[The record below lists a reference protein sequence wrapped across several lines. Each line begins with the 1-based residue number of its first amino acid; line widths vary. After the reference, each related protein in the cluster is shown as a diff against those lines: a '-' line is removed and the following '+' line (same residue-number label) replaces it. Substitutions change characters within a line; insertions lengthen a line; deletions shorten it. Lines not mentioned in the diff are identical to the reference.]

1 MTSEL
6 LRKAT
11 EVTVAASASGAL
23 VPLDTSLTHLMGGGG
38 SRFELRHLLSATPKH
53 LRPSGPKPNP
63 FLPWDQRLEVG
74 RIGDSH
80 VVILNKYPVQA
91 SHMLLI
97 TKDWQPQIGW
107 LSKEDW
113 LSLAHVDATTTGL
126 WFFNSGPDAGASQPH
141 RHLQLLPRAEGE
153 RICARDDWFQRCAEG
168 TTTSAEDPLLSS
180 ARVAPISST
189 LTGEMLQQLYLALIG
204 DLGLGH
210 PSTDK
215 RPRGA
220 YNLLLSRRWM
230 AIVRRGREGIRGFS
244 VNALG
249 FAGSLLSTEAS
260 DREWIQRSGP
270 EALLR
275 AVVDADC
282 CTEAS

>member
-11 EVTVAASASGAL
+11 EVTVAATASGAL
-23 VPLDTSLTHLMGGGG
+23 VPLDTSLTHLLGEGG

-53 LRPSGPKPNP
+53 LRASGPKPNP
-63 FLPWDQRLEVG
+63 FLPWDQRLEVD

-80 VVILNKYPVQA
+80 VVILNKYPVQT

-97 TKDWQPQIGW
+97 TQDWQPQTGW
-107 LSKEDW
+107 LSMEDW
-113 LSLAHVDATTTGL
+113 QSLARIDATTTGL

-141 RHLQLLPRAEGE
+141 RHLQLLPRAAGE
-153 RICARDDWFQRCAEG
+153 RICARDGWFRRCAQDA
-168 TTTSAEDPLLSS
+168 TSSVQDPLLRSS
-180 ARVAPISST
+180 RVAAISST
-189 LTGEMLQQLYLALIG
+189 LTGETLQDRYLALAQ

-210 PSTDK
+210 PSTDDC
-215 RPRGA
+215 PRGA
-220 YNLLLSRRWM
+220 YNLLLSREWM
-230 AIVRRGREGIRGFS
+230 AIVRRRREGIRGFS

-260 DREWIQRSGP
+260 DRQWIQDSGP
-270 EALLR
+270 EALLQ
-275 AVVDADC
+275 AVVDADD
-282 CTEAS
+282 

>member
-11 EVTVAASASGAL
+11 EVTVAATASGAL
-23 VPLDTSLTHLMGGGG
+23 VPLDTSLTHLMGEGG

-53 LRPSGPKPNP
+53 LRASGPKPNP
-63 FLPWDQRLEVG
+63 FLPWDHRLEVD

-80 VVILNKYPVQA
+80 VVILNKYPVQT

-97 TKDWQPQIGW
+97 TQDWQPQTGW
-107 LSKEDW
+107 LSMEDW
-113 LSLAHVDATTTGL
+113 QSLARIDATTTGL

-141 RHLQLLPRAEGE
+141 RHLQLLPRAAGE
-153 RICARDDWFQRCAEG
+153 RICARDGWFRRCAQDA
-168 TTTSAEDPLLSS
+168 TTSVQDPLLRSS
-180 ARVAPISST
+180 RVAAISST
-189 LTGEMLQQLYLALIG
+189 LTGETLQDLYLALAQ

-210 PSTDK
+210 PSTDDC
-215 RPRGA
+215 PRGA
-220 YNLLLSRRWM
+220 YNLLLSREWM
-230 AIVRRGREGIRGFS
+230 AIVRRRREGIRGFS

-260 DREWIQRSGP
+260 DRQWIQDSGP
-270 EALLR
+270 EALLQ
-275 AVVDADC
+275 AVVDADD
-282 CTEAS
+282 

>member
-23 VPLDTSLTHLMGGGG
+23 VPLDTTLTHLMGDGG

-53 LRPSGPKPNP
+53 LRASGPKPNP
-63 FLPWDQRLEVG
+63 FLPWDQRLEVD

-80 VVILNKYPVQA
+80 VVILNKYPVQT

-97 TKDWQPQIGW
+97 TQDWQPQTGW
-107 LSKEDW
+107 LSMEDW
-113 LSLAHVDATTTGL
+113 RSLARIDATTTGL

-141 RHLQLLPRAEGE
+141 RHLQLLPRAAGE
-153 RICARDDWFQRCAEG
+153 RICARDDWFRRCAQN
-168 TTTSAEDPLLSS
+168 TTMSAQDPLLRSS
-180 ARVAPISST
+180 RVAAISSI
-189 LTGEMLQQLYLALIG
+189 LTGETLQELYLALAD

-210 PSTDK
+210 PTTDDC
-215 RPRGA
+215 PRGA
-220 YNLLLSRRWM
+220 YNLLLSRQWM
-230 AIVRRGREGIRGFS
+230 AIVRRRREGIRGFS

-260 DREWIQRSGP
+260 DRQWIQRSGP
-270 EALLR
+270 EALLQ
-275 AVVDADC
+275 AVVDADG
-282 CTEAS
+282 

>member
-11 EVTVAASASGAL
+11 EVTVAATASGAL
-23 VPLDTSLTHLMGGGG
+23 VPLDTTLTHLMGEGG

-53 LRPSGPKPNP
+53 LRASGPKPNP
-63 FLPWDQRLEVG
+63 FLPWDQRLEVD

-80 VVILNKYPVQA
+80 VVILNKYPVQT

-97 TKDWQPQIGW
+97 TQDWQPQTGW
-107 LSKEDW
+107 LSMEDW
-113 LSLAHVDATTTGL
+113 LSLARIDATTTGL

-141 RHLQLLPRAEGE
+141 RHLQLLPRAAGE
-153 RICARDDWFQRCAEG
+153 RICAREDWFRRFAQN
-168 TTTSAEDPLLSS
+168 TTTSAEDPLLRSS
-180 ARVAPISST
+180 RVAAISSP
-189 LTGEMLQQLYLALIG
+189 LTGETLQELYLALAD

-210 PSTDK
+210 PTTDDC
-215 RPRGA
+215 PRGA
-220 YNLLLSRRWM
+220 YNLLLSRQWM
-230 AIVRRGREGIRGFS
+230 AIVRRRREGIRGFS

-260 DREWIQRSGP
+260 DRQWIQRSGP
-270 EALLR
+270 EALLQ
-275 AVVDADC
+275 AVVDTDG
-282 CTEAS
+282 

>member
-11 EVTVAASASGAL
+11 EVTVAATASGAL
-23 VPLDTSLTHLMGGGG
+23 VPLDTSLTHLMGEGG

-53 LRPSGPKPNP
+53 LRASGPKPNP
-63 FLPWDQRLEVG
+63 FLPWDQRLEVD

-80 VVILNKYPVQA
+80 VVILNKYPVQT

-97 TKDWQPQIGW
+97 TQDWQPQTGW
-107 LSKEDW
+107 LSMEDW
-113 LSLAHVDATTTGL
+113 QSLARIDATTTGL

-141 RHLQLLPRAEGE
+141 RHLQLLPRAAGE
-153 RICARDDWFQRCAEG
+153 RICARDGWFRRCAQDA
-168 TTTSAEDPLLSS
+168 TTSVQDPLLRSS
-180 ARVAPISST
+180 RVAAISST
-189 LTGEMLQQLYLALIG
+189 LTGETLQDLYLALAQ

-210 PSTDK
+210 PSTDDC
-215 RPRGA
+215 PRGA
-220 YNLLLSRRWM
+220 YNLLLSREWM
-230 AIVRRGREGIRGFS
+230 AIVRRRREGIRGFS

-260 DREWIQRSGP
+260 DRQWIQDSGP
-270 EALLR
+270 EALLQ
-275 AVVDADC
+275 AVVDADD
-282 CTEAS
+282 